1 MKKIIFVALTLF
13 LMCSIVTGSIY
24 ADDEDTLDLNT
35 EDAKNKK
42 ENYSSL
48 TDINGLNI
56 FTNDMNSLLEQKE
69 EIASSEISMVKST
82 IFTEKFQ
89 KKTNQ
94 ETSKNSLFKEK
105 VVFDKIAINEST
117 NISII
122 PFVVIGTFLAGAAT
136 FILTLKYYNGREK
149 VNSENNDY
157 IYK

>member
-35 EDAKNKK
+35 EDVKNKK

-136 FILTLKYYNGREK
+136 FIITLKYYNGREK